1 MNPLGARNGTWSRHH
16 SEEEKK
22 YSEEMKGK
30 REGMVS
36 KTSGYEC
43 QKSRGRGG

>member
-1 MNPLGARNGTWSRHH
+1 
-16 SEEEKK
+16 
-22 YSEEMKGK
+22 MKGRK
-30 REGMVS
+30 EGRGSVKERRDGRGSVKGRREGMVS